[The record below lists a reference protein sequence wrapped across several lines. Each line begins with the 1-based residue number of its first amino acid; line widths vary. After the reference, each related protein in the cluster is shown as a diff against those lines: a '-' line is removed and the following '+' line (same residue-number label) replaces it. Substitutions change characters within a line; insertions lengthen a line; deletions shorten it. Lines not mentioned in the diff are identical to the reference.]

1 MCTKQRKNINTTL
14 DTELYS
20 NIKMLAAL
28 LPDKNANDLIED
40 GMQYILDKYNFSRP
54 EININS
60 NKK

>member
-1 MCTKQRKNINTTL
+1 MYTKQRKNINTTL
-14 DTELYS
+14 DIELYS